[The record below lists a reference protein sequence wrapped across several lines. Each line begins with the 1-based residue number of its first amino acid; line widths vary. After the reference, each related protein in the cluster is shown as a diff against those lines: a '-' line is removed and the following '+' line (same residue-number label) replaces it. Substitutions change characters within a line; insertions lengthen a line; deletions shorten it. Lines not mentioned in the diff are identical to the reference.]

1 MTRTHIR
8 ATTPEQKKQIVE
20 DLLSIWLDNPGL
32 RLGQLIGNV
41 YHAPTGGDP
50 YHVEDYD
57 FINEISEFYAPEEEV

>member
-1 MTRTHIR
+1 MVKTYKRARTE
-8 ATTPEQKKQIVE
+8 AEKKEIME
-20 DLLSIWLDNPGL
+20 DLLAIWLRNPGL

-57 FINEISEFYAPEEEV
+57 FINEISMFYDEEG